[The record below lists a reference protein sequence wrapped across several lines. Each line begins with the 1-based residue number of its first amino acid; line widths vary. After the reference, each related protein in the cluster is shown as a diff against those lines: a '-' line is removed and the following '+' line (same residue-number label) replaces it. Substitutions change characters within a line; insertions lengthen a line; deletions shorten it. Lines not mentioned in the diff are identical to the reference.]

1 MEMEKNKWIINKPVE
16 DSFESSIPDHLLHH
30 EPHQVIRRPLMST
43 AKSELTEEDAR
54 SMHAYSK
61 LLEKYKAVTRQAYK
75 YEKYIEKLEN
85 ENSELGKKIE
95 DMSWIDAS
103 IYPPSQETLGNGICL
118 FCAMKNGRNVITDK
132 IDNLDSIVDDIRY
145 YKVIEPYPEEPQEV
159 DGSVKYEVTWQYKVS
174 SYTYH
179 SKFDSLDEAKKFIK
193 TSEDIVDAINV
204 KIIEITTKTRE
215 IRQ

>member
-1 MEMEKNKWIINKPVE
+1 MEMEKNKWYIDEPVE
-16 DSFESSIPDHLLHH
+16 DSTESSIPDHLLHH
-30 EPHQVIRRPLMST
+30 EPHQVIRRPLMAK
-43 AKSELTEEDAR
+43 AKSAQTEEDAR
-54 SMHAYSK
+54 STHAYGK
-61 LLEKYKAVTRQAYK
+61 LLEKYKSVTLQAYK

-118 FCAMKNGRNVITDK
+118 FCAMKNGRNVIIDK
-132 IDNLDSIVDDIRY
+132 VDNLDSIADDIRY
-145 YKVIEPYPEEPQEV
+145 YKVIEPCPVEPQDV
-159 DGSVKYEVTWQYKVS
+159 DGSIKYEVTWQYKIS

-179 SKFDSLDEAKKFIK
+179 NKFDSLDEAKKFVK

-204 KIIEITTKTRE
+204 RIFEITTKTRE
-215 IRQ
+215 IR

>member
-1 MEMEKNKWIINKPVE
+1 MDKNKWYIDEPME
-16 DSFESSIPDHLLHH
+16 DSTESSIPDHLLHH
-30 EPHQVIRRPLMST
+30 EPHQVIRRPLM
-43 AKSELTEEDAR
+43 AKAKTELTEEDAR
-54 SMHAYSK
+54 PTHAYGK
-61 LLEKYKAVTRQAYK
+61 LLEKYKVATLQVYK

-118 FCAMKNGRNVITDK
+118 FCAMKNGRNVMIDK
-132 IDNLDSIVDDIRY
+132 IDNLDSIADDIRY
-145 YKVIEPYPEEPQEV
+145 YKVIEPYPVEPQDV

-179 SKFDSLDEAKKFIK
+179 NKFGSLDEAKKFVK

-204 KIIEITTKTRE
+204 RIFEITTKTRE
-215 IRQ
+215 IH